1 MGWNLGTRVVAVAR
15 NVGAPPPPQKFI
27 FEQSKQAKEDIF
39 TQTERSFYLQVSER
53 ECERERE
60 GNVFE
65 TSTFDQWN
73 ETLG

>member
-39 TQTERSFYLQVSER
+39 TQTDRSFYLQVSER

-60 GNVFE
+60 RERERGNVFE
-65 TSTFDQWN
+65 TSTFDQ
-73 ETLG
+73 